1 MANAVATTTT
11 TDQPLSV
18 WEGDGVTISEV
29 TEELVRLRRG
39 QPETATRTACVT
51 LVVVGEDEEEAKA
64 ATSAMHRLGARH
76 PGRTIVLV
84 PEPEAERGI
93 DARVALHR
101 SQIEGHPVWSE
112 DIRLRVRG
120 PAARHLDSLIEPL
133 TLPELPLCV
142 WFVAAA
148 PAVHDPLVRTAD
160 AVIVD
165 LRQIPGAAGDPGP
178 ALARLT
184 KLAAER
190 TLVDLSWTRLTPWR
204 DLLAGMFEP
213 APYRPFLEAVH
224 AVEVCGLPGPR
235 HLLGGWIA
243 SRLRL
248 PSFAVQLR
256 QEDHVSVVIAATTE
270 GHSGRFSV
278 ERRAGEHLVRAR
290 AEADGAPVN
299 EMVLALPTD
308 TLPWSL
314 GVALSRPYR
323 DPVYE
328 ESLAAAALLARR

>member
-1 MANAVATTTT
+1 
-11 TDQPLSV
+11 
-18 WEGDGVTISEV
+18 
-29 TEELVRLRRG
+29 
-39 QPETATRTACVT
+39 VT
-51 LVVVGEDEEEAKA
+51 LVVVGVDEDEASA
-64 ATSAMHRLGARH
+64 ATNAMHRLGARH

-84 PEPEAERGI
+84 PDPERERGI
-93 DARVALHR
+93 DARVALHHG
-101 SQIEGHPVWSE
+101 QAEGHPVWSE

-120 PAARHLDSLIEPL
+120 GAARHLDSLIEPL
-133 TLPELPLCV
+133 TLPDLPLCV

-148 PAVHDPLVRTAD
+148 PSVHDPLVGAAD

-165 LRQIPGAAGDPGP
+165 LRQIPGAAGDPAP

-184 KLAAER
+184 RLAAER

-204 DLLAGMFEP
+204 ELLGGMFDP
-213 APYRPFLEAVH
+213 APYRPFLSGVH

-256 QEDHVSVVIAATTE
+256 QEEHVSVVMAATAD
-270 GHSGRFSV
+270 GRHGRFSV

-290 AEADGAPVN
+290 AEAEGAPVN

-328 ESLAAAALLARR
+328 ESLAAASLLARR